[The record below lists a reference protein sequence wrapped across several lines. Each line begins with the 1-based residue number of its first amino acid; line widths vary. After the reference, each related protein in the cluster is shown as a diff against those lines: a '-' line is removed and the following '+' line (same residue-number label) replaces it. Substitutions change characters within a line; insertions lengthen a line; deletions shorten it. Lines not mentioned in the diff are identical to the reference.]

1 VFTKPKGDSGVNSK
15 VARLDSK
22 HDVEVIGWA
31 KELRVTEA
39 WFQSGRFRDI
49 TRLHTPFEVVALRAN
64 LQDDYTVA
72 RAAAVRMY

>member
-1 VFTKPKGDSGVNSK
+1 MNSK
-15 VARLDSK
+15 IARPDSNR
-22 HDVEVIGWA
+22 DVEVSGWA

-72 RAAAVRMY
+72 RAAAVGMY